1 MKEMETFVKAFGEGL
16 RSLAQGVHAIADKL
30 DSYVEPS
37 GSDRDFEP
45 EPAAN
50 DYNPPEAADETPDNT
65 VSQEK
70 PATTATAVVHEA
82 IIAATKP
89 ITMDELSEQ
98 TGFNTKKLN
107 NIIYRLRRQNKI
119 KSVRKGVYTKK

>member
-16 RSLAQGVHAIADKL
+16 RTLAQGVHAIADKL

-50 DYNPPEAADETPDNT
+50 DYNPPEAAEETPDNT
-65 VSQEK
+65 VSEKK
-70 PATTATAVVHEA
+70 PAITATAVVHEA
-82 IIAATKP
+82 IITAKKP
-89 ITMDELSEQ
+89 ITMDELGEQ

-107 NIIYRLRRQNKI
+107 NIIYRLRKHNKI
-119 KSVRKGVYTKK
+119 KSVSKGVYKKK

>member
-16 RSLAQGVHAIADKL
+16 RTLAQGVHAIADKL
-30 DSYVEPS
+30 DSYVDTS
-37 GSDRDFEP
+37 NDRDFEP

-50 DYNPPEAADETPDNT
+50 DYNPPEAAEKTPENT
-65 VSQEK
+65 VSQKK
-70 PATTATAVVHEA
+70 PATTATAMVYEA
-82 IIAATKP
+82 IITATKP

-107 NIIYRLRRQNKI
+107 NIIYRLRRQNEI

>member
-30 DSYVEPS
+30 DSYA
-37 GSDRDFEP
+37 GSSNDGDFEP

-50 DYNPPEAADETPDNT
+50 DYNPPEAVEETPDIT
-65 VSQEK
+65 VSEKK
-70 PATTATAVVHEA
+70 PAITSTAVVHEA
-82 IIAATKP
+82 IITAKKP
-89 ITMDELSEQ
+89 IDMDELNEQ

-107 NIIYRLRRQNKI
+107 NIIYRLKKQNKI

>member
-16 RSLAQGVHAIADKL
+16 RTLAQGVHAIADKL
-30 DSYVEPS
+30 DGYVDTS
-37 GSDRDFEP
+37 NDRDFEP

-50 DYNPPEAADETPDNT
+50 DYNPPEAVEETPDIT
-65 VSQEK
+65 VSEKK
-70 PATTATAVVHEA
+70 PAITSTAVVHEA
-82 IIAATKP
+82 IVNATKP
-89 ITMDELSEQ
+89 ISMDELGEQ

-107 NIIYRLRRQNKI
+107 NIIYRLRKQNKI